1 MTKLTL
7 SIRTMNFEEQRK
19 AGLHNPGLMLDYQN
33 KSYFLNAG
41 TKDDIGVWKH
51 GAGLYV
57 LTLYGYCGYIG
68 LDAYMPNGS
77 DPVNSIFLQEYEAEE
92 ILGRKWKDLST
103 RTIAIR
109 LMEYLM

>member
-1 MTKLTL
+1 M
-7 SIRTMNFEEQRK
+7 
-19 AGLHNPGLMLDYQN
+19 MLDYQN

-41 TKDDIGVWKH
+41 TRDDVEAWRH

-57 LTLYGYCGYIG
+57 LTMNSYCGYIG
-68 LDAYMPNGS
+68 LDAYMPNEP
-77 DPVNSIFLQEYEAEE
+77 DPVNSVFLQEYEAEE
-92 ILGRKWKDLST
+92 LLGRKWKDLST